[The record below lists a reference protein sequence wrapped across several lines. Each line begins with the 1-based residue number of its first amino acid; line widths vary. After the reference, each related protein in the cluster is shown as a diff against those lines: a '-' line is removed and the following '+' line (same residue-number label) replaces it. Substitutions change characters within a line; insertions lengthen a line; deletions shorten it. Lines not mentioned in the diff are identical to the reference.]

1 MAMNVDA
8 ERPTNPHLRGIYPWG
23 RYWAKMID
31 FYIYAFLMG
40 YFTPDAVKVA
50 VSQAGE
56 TLGWLALGA
65 VVVPLMEAITISAF
79 GTTIGKAAF
88 RISIMRADGSKL
100 SLGQA
105 VRRSYLSWLHG
116 AWLGVPILSLVP
128 MWNAYKEYATA
139 GVVSWDS
146 KVEAKFS
153 ALRPAWWSWCLLAVS
168 AGIQLMFAIVVYV
181 VAAVR
186 LAD

>member
-8 ERPTNPHLRGIYPWG
+8 ERPINPHLRGVYPWG
-23 RYWAKMID
+23 RYWAKMLDSYLYGFI
-31 FYIYAFLMG
+31 MG
-40 YFTPDAVKVA
+40 YFAPDAVKVA

-56 TLGWLALGA
+56 TIGWFALGA
-65 VVVPLMEAITISAF
+65 VVVPLMEGITISAF
-79 GTTIGKAAF
+79 GTTFGKAAF
-88 RISIMRADGSKL
+88 RISVLRADGSKL

-116 AWLGVPILSLVP
+116 AWLGVPILSLIP
-128 MWNAYKEYATA
+128 IWNAYKEYAAA

-153 ALRPAWWSWCLLAVS
+153 ALRPAWWSWCVLAVGG
-168 AGIQLMFAIVVYV
+168 GIALTLVAIGSMVS
-181 VAAVR
+181 
-186 LAD
+186 